1 MVFVFLV
8 FSFGLFNWCYLL
20 RLNYAARL
28 SPAVCL
34 AASKGFPSQRR
45 PQRTCDWKVE
55 SIRWVRSPSSE
66 HWLPCRRRERSPLGR
81 VARAPHRSRA
91 PRKRSPLLSLPLR
104 AQASSPGVPNPP
116 RLCALAGT
124 SPCVR
129 PHGAAGICVG
139 LTGQGPGALSR
150 SRVPPPRDLSFS
162 GRALPHDPLTARPHL
177 PHGAL
182 NFSSGGGSPHQR
194 PAVSLP
200 PATDAR
206 DLLEL
211 RS

>member
-1 MVFVFLV
+1 MFSV
-8 FSFGLFNWCYLL
+8 FSFGLFNWCYSL

-34 AASKGFPSQRR
+34 AASKGVSKSEKT
-45 PQRTCDWKVE
+45 QRTCDWKVE

-81 VARAPHRSRA
+81 VAGAPHRSRST
-91 PRKRSPLLSLPLR
+91 RKRSPLLSLPLR
-104 AQASSPGVPNPP
+104 AQASSPGVLNPP

-129 PHGAAGICVG
+129 PHGTAGICMR
-139 LTGQGPGALSR
+139 LTGPGPGALSR
-150 SRVPPPRDLSFS
+150 SRVPPPRDPS
-162 GRALPHDPLTARPHL
+162 
-177 PHGAL
+177 
-182 NFSSGGGSPHQR
+182 SSGEGTPPRSPHSPSPSATRSPQLQLWGGSPDQP

-200 PATDAR
+200 PAADAG

-211 RS
+211 CS